1 MKINN
6 QNGMSLMGVLVA
18 AAIMGILSVAAIKL
32 MELMSKGH
40 KSSMQNFNITSSA
53 EEMRLYLTTEEACT
67 ASLNGYDVLSEA
79 EFVLKNKAGEDKFK
93 KGTRLENGVTIQ
105 RLYLK
110 RPDVLTDPYRGA
122 LNAILVA
129 ERTFK
134 NEKATTKRILKVI
147 ANVKGNKITKCLSYE
162 TEAIESS
169 VKRSC
174 TYTGGKIN
182 AEGDCEYKEID
193 DESSFHGAVKQLSL
207 KQMCEFVGGTINGS
221 SETCLIQN
229 LGGDFKVA
237 VQKAACEML
246 GGNYVGSKCLN
257 VKVDK

>member
-6 QNGMSLMGVLVA
+6 ENGMSLMGVLIA
-18 AAIMGILSVAAIKL
+18 AAIMGVLSVAAIKL

-67 ASLNGYDVLSEA
+67 ASLQNYDVLSEA
-79 EFVLKNKAGEDKFK
+79 EFVLKNKAGEEKFK
-93 KGTRLENGVTIQ
+93 KGTKLENGVTVQ
-105 RLYLK
+105 RLYIK

-122 LNAILVA
+122 LNAILIA
-129 ERTFK
+129 ERSFK
-134 NEKATTKRILKVI
+134 KDKSTTKRILKVI

-169 VKRSC
+169 IKRSC

-182 AEGDCEYKEID
+182 AEGDCVYDEINKD
-193 DESSFHGAVKQLSL
+193 SSLKGAVKKVSTE
-207 KQMCEFVGGTINGS
+207 QMCDYFGGFLS
-221 SETCLIQN
+221 
-229 LGGDFKVA
+229 GDSCVITKLKDPFKKL
-237 VQKAACEML
+237 VQESACEML
-246 GGNYVGSKCLN
+246 GGNLVGNKCLN
-257 VKVDK
+257 IKINK